1 MVNLLLQD
9 IILVNLGFHIMV
21 QSLSFHGYSILFLR
35 LKERQIHIGPID
47 LVWANQPS
55 GETTLYLLLQPVDQ
69 YLSKAA
75 F

>member
-21 QSLSFHGYSILFLR
+21 QSLSFQGYSILFLR

-47 LVWANQPS
+47 LVWANRPS
-55 GETTLYLLLQPVDQ
+55 GETT
-69 YLSKAA
+69 
-75 F
+75 